1 MNWLNLPQPIIALA
15 AMDGVTDTVFR
26 QICRSWGA
34 DLAFTEFIHST
45 GLIRSKKYRDPILK
59 YVESERPVIVQIYG
73 NNPED
78 FYTAA
83 KFVLEL
89 GFDGIDINMGC
100 PSKSVAGHGSGCALM
115 RKPELASEIVK
126 NVLKARDEFCN
137 YPLFGK
143 GTQGD
148 FPAVSKAFEANFLRY
163 NENLKERAR
172 TLRKNMT
179 PAEKEL
185 WYKYLKKIE
194 VNVLRQRSIENFIV
208 DFYIPSKKLVIEIDS
223 CSHYSDEAKIYDQYR
238 TQILE
243 SLGLSVLRFTNT
255 DIHNNF
261 EGVCQVINKELQETG
276 KSPLAPLYKKR
287 GKEIPV
293 TVKMRIGYDE
303 IIGPDFARTLEDAG
317 AEGLI
322 VHGRTLKMGY
332 SGLADWSVIGEVAK
346 SVKIPVIGN
355 GDVKSADDIKKALDL
370 GCAGVTI
377 GRASMGNPFVFYE
390 IKKELGLDVSEIEKR
405 FGISSPEDLKLNFRI
420 NTYLNQ
426 IKIAQDTFGEKGFI
440 ESRKHVSGYVHSF
453 PNASELR
460 HQLVFAKSIEEVEG
474 ICEGVKG

>member
-26 QICRSWGA
+26 QICHSWGA

-126 NVLKARDEFCN
+126 NVLKARDEF
-137 YPLFGK
+137 
-143 GTQGD
+143 
-148 FPAVSKAFEANFLRY
+148 VSNH
-163 NENLKERAR
+163 
-172 TLRKNMT
+172 TTM
-179 PAEKEL
+179 
-185 WYKYLKKIE
+185 
-194 VNVLRQRSIENFIV
+194 Q
-208 DFYIPSKKLVIEIDS
+208 
-223 CSHYSDEAKIYDQYR
+223 
-238 TQILE
+238 
-243 SLGLSVLRFTNT
+243 LSNSPTN
-255 DIHNNF
+255 I
-261 EGVCQVINKELQETG
+261 
-276 KSPLAPLYKKR
+276 
-287 GKEIPV
+287 IPV

-303 IIGPDFARTLEDAG
+303 IIGPDFAKVLEDAG